1 MIETIEDIND
11 LFKQYITEN
20 MFYTNFI
27 EYESITDQQKKRD
40 WVYNY
45 LSLLFIDD
53 LIEMYWMNTIV
64 INDNVIPEM
73 TAYIDSNIL
82 DHRIMITNSNNC
94 LKNIMITY
102 FKCYLNLNIYIERNG
117 NYEFSDVD
125 AFVEYIDSKLFHK
138 KHLK

>member
-53 LIEMYWMNTIV
+53 LIEMYWTNTIE
-64 INDNVIPEM
+64 INDNVITEM
-73 TAYIDSNIL
+73 NAYILGSRN
-82 DHRIMITNSNNC
+82 MITNSNNC

-102 FKCYLNLNIYIERNG
+102 FKCYLNLNIYIERDG
-117 NYEFSDVD
+117 NSDFSDVD
-125 AFVEYIDSKLFHK
+125 AFVEYIDSKLFNK

>member
-45 LSLLFIDD
+45 MSLLFIDD
-53 LIEMYWMNTIV
+53 LIEMYWMDTIV
-64 INDNVIPEM
+64 INDNVITEM
-73 TAYIDSNIL
+73 NAYIDSNIL

>member
-11 LFKQYITEN
+11 LFKEYITEN

-73 TAYIDSNIL
+73 NAYIDSNIL

>member
-11 LFKQYITEN
+11 LFKEYITEN

-45 LSLLFIDD
+45 MSLLFIDD

-64 INDNVIPEM
+64 INDNVITEM
-73 TAYIDSNIL
+73 NAYIDSNIL
-82 DHRIMITNSNNC
+82 GHRIMITNSNKC

-125 AFVEYIDSKLFHK
+125 AFVEYIDSKLFYK

>member
-53 LIEMYWMNTIV
+53 LIEMYWMDTIV
-64 INDNVIPEM
+64 INDNVITEM
-73 TAYIDSNIL
+73 NAYIDSNIL

>member
-45 LSLLFIDD
+45 MSLLFIDD
-53 LIEMYWMNTIV
+53 LIEMYWTNTIE
-64 INDNVIPEM
+64 INDNVITEM
-73 TAYIDSNIL
+73 NSYILGCRN
-82 DHRIMITNSNNC
+82 MITNSNNC

-102 FKCYLNLNIYIERNG
+102 FKCYLNLNIYIERDG
-117 NYEFSDVD
+117 NSEFSDVD
-125 AFVEYIDSKLFHK
+125 AFVEYIDSKLFNK

>member
-1 MIETIEDIND
+1 MIETIEDINE

-45 LSLLFIDD
+45 MSLLFIDD
-53 LIEMYWMNTIV
+53 LIEMYWTNTIE
-64 INDNVIPEM
+64 INDNVITEM
-73 TAYIDSNIL
+73 NAYIDSNIL
-82 DHRIMITNSNNC
+82 GCRNMITNSNIC

-102 FKCYLNLNIYIERNG
+102 FKCYLNLNIYIERDG
-117 NYEFSDVD
+117 NSEFSDVD
-125 AFVEYIDSKLFHK
+125 AFVEYIDSKLFNK